1 MPLYH
6 RRHSHPST
14 SRQKCPFQS
23 IPTHRRQSKH
33 MRCDFS
39 QSLES
44 HIVSISL
51 YHLSLRLPS
60 LSTITISPYDYHL
73 SLYDYHLS
81 QTILSFSDYF
91 YLSLSVWTSNAHPS
105 RFILLPYLQYKYLHL
120 LYHAQAP
127 HMGAICTN
135 ILLSAT
141 KRGLRL
147 PRTEERSFE
156 SVKI

>member
-51 YHLSLRLPS
+51 YHLSLRMPSLHTNTIS
-60 LSTITISPYDYHL
+60 LSTIIISLRL
-73 SLYDYHLS
+73 SSHFPITSIYLFQYGRVMHTPHASSYYPIFNTNTSIYYIMLKLHIWAPSVRTFCSAQLS
-81 QTILSFSDYF
+81 EGFACR
-91 YLSLSVWTSNAHPS
+91 VP
-105 RFILLPYLQYKYLHL
+105 
-120 LYHAQAP
+120 
-127 HMGAICTN
+127 
-135 ILLSAT
+135 
-141 KRGLRL
+141 KRGLSS
-147 PRTEERSFE
+147 P
-156 SVKI
+156 